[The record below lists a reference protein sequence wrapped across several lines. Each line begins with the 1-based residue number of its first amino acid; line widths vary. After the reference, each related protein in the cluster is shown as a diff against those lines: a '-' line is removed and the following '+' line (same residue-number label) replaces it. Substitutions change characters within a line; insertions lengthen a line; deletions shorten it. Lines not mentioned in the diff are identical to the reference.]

1 MNKHE
6 QLVQELIDQTLSG
19 KITWDYLSPPV
30 YSKIELIGLEKYSNI
45 LTEKVTD
52 SLEKIAKPVLMD
64 KKKSFAATV
73 NGLYFLLAYENV
85 NGGVYS
91 LFIGTSEEKI
101 NRINVSIRLSS
112 ELATVVEN
120 TVSVDAV
127 QVDELINHFLGED

>member
-19 KITWDYLSPPV
+19 RITWDYLSPPV
-30 YSKIELIGLEKYSNI
+30 YSKIELIGLEKFSNI

-64 KKKSFAATV
+64 KKKSFAARA

-85 NGGVYS
+85 NGGVSS
-91 LFIGTSEEKI
+91 LFIGISEERI
-101 NRINVSIRLSS
+101 NRINVSVRLIS

-120 TVSVDAV
+120 TVSVDEA